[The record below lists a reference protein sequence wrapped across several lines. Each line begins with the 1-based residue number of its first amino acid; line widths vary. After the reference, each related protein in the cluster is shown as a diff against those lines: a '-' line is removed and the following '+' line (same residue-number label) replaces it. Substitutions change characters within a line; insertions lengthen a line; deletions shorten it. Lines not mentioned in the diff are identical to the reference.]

1 MIENARVL
9 QPEFIPSEVEH
20 RDGEINHLSH
30 ALDPITRGERAEAA
44 FLTGPSGAG
53 KTCIAQFALTR
64 LRENVID
71 INHQYVNCWEDYS
84 RFKTLYRILDGI
96 NETLNIH
103 RQSTPTDVL
112 LDRLR
117 DYDGA
122 PYVVILDEVDQLE
135 DKGLLYDLY
144 RISNLELVLIANRE
158 EELFADL
165 GNRLSSRFSSCE
177 RIRFDQYNE
186 SELVSILEA
195 RARWGL
201 TSGTISTPELQIV
214 ANAAAGDARTAI
226 GILRTAARY
235 ADRDGADRISTDLI
249 SEAIPEAKSEIQR
262 KSLDKLTEHQRCL
275 YDIIAEA
282 GEITPS
288 ELYERYTDCV
298 AHPKTKRMMR
308 NYLSKMEHYNLIVGN
323 GKTRGR
329 TYQPLS

>member
-64 LRENVID
+64 LRENVLD
-71 INHQYVNCWEDYS
+71 INHQYVNCWEDHS

-201 TSGTISTPELQIV
+201 TSGTISTPELQVI

-235 ADRDGADRISTDLI
+235 ADRDGAGRISVDLI
-249 SEAIPEAKSEIQR
+249 SEAVPEAKSGIHQ
-262 KSLDKLTEHQRCL
+262 KSLDKLNPHQRCL
-275 YDIIAEA
+275 YEIIVEA

-288 ELYERYTDCV
+288 ELYERYTEQVSD
-298 AHPKTKRMMR
+298 PKTKRMMR
-308 NYLSKMEHYNLIVGN
+308 NYLSKMGHYNLIIGD

>member
-20 RDGEINHLSH
+20 RDGEINHLLH
-30 ALDPITRGERAEAA
+30 ALDPITRGERAETA

-64 LRENVID
+64 LRENVLD

-112 LDRLR
+112 FDRLR
-117 DYDGA
+117 EYDGP

-177 RIRFDQYNE
+177 RIRFDQYSE

-201 TSGTISTPELQIV
+201 AGGAVGTSELRV
-214 ANAAAGDARTAI
+214 MANAAAGDARTAI

-235 ADRDGADRISTDLI
+235 ADRDGADGISVGVI
-249 SEAIPEAKSEIQR
+249 SEAIPEAKSEIHQ
-262 KSLDKLTEHQRCL
+262 KSLDKLSRS
-275 YDIIAEA
+275 YR
-282 GEITPS
+282 
-288 ELYERYTDCV
+288 ELSHT
-298 AHPKTKRMMR
+298 
-308 NYLSKMEHYNLIVGN
+308 L
-323 GKTRGR
+323 
-329 TYQPLS
+329 Q